1 MTSHSIIPPIEGRCL
16 CGAVHMRATPTAR
29 HLDAC
34 HCVMCRQWGGGPFLS
49 FPAGTALDI
58 DGAEHVVRYPSSAW
72 AERGFCGRCGT
83 HLFYYYKPEGTYA
96 CPAGFFA
103 DPGDMAL
110 TSEIF
115 VDEQPAYYSFA
126 ESTVRKTAAQVMA
139 QIAEDKGG
147 PAP

>member
-1 MTSHSIIPPIEGRCL
+1 MTAVVPDSALRGSCL
-16 CGAVHMRATPTAR
+16 CGAVVVLARPMRPEL
-29 HLDAC
+29 HAC
-34 HCVMCRQWGGGPFLS
+34 HCEMCRRWTGSAFVVVPVDAEGARFE
-49 FPAGTALDI
+49 
-58 DGAEHVVRYPSSAW
+58 GAESIRTYPSSAW

-96 CPAGFFA
+96 CPVGFFA

-139 QIAEDKGG
+139 QIAQDKG
-147 PAP
+147 